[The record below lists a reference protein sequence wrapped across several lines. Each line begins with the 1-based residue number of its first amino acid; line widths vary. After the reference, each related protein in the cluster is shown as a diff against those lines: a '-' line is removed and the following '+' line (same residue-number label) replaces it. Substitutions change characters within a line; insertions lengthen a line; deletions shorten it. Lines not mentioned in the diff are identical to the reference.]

1 MQSLLGKNALVIGA
15 SRGMG
20 KQMALELARNGADVA
35 VAARSLAPT
44 ASMFPGTLGETVDE
58 IKAIGRRAFPIRVDL
73 AIGAEIDAMVAH
85 AIAELGSVEIMV
97 HSVQYH
103 GHGSYDSFSDT
114 TIEELE
120 TQMWVNA
127 MSAVRA
133 CKLIVPHMAE
143 RGRGTIVIVTSL
155 AGTIERGRLPGDAAT
170 GLGYPIS
177 KAAVGRLVPALAK
190 EVKDLGIAVIG
201 LNPGFVISEHVLA
214 EAVGNTSHGWN
225 LENGNPPTVPAK
237 ALGYLCTVDNP
248 MVFTGT
254 DVDAAALVADLQLVP
269 SVRPGAAD
277 AARTPISGT

>member
-35 VAARSLAPT
+35 VAARST
-44 ASMFPGTLGETVDE
+44 AASEAMFPGTLGETVDE
-58 IKAIGRRAFPIRVDL
+58 IEAIGRRAFPIKVDL
-73 AIGAEIDAMVAH
+73 AIGVEVDAMVAA
-85 AIAELGSVEIMV
+85 AIDELGSVDIMV

-103 GHGSYDSFSDT
+103 GHGSYDSFLDT

-143 RGRGTIVIVTSL
+143 RGGGTVVLVTSL
-155 AGTIERGRLPGDAAT
+155 AGTLERGRQPGDPST

-177 KAAVGRLVPALAK
+177 KAAIGRLVSALAK
-190 EVKDLGIAVIG
+190 EVRDLGIAVIG

-214 EAVGNTSHGWN
+214 DAVNNTSHGWN
-225 LENGNPPTVPAK
+225 IDNGNPPTVPAK
-237 ALGYLCTVDNP
+237 AVGYLCTHDDP
-248 MVFTGT
+248 MSFTGA
-254 DVDAAALVADLQLVP
+254 DVDASALVADLGVVS
-269 SVRPGAAD
+269 SVRPGTAD
-277 AARTPISGT
+277 AARPPGTG

>member
-35 VAARSLAPT
+35 VAARSTSPT
-44 ASMFPGTLGETVDE
+44 NAMFPGTLGETVDE
-58 IKAIGRRAFPIRVDL
+58 IKAIGRLALPIRVDL
-73 AIGAEIDAMVAH
+73 AIGVEVDAMVAE
-85 AIAELGSVEIMV
+85 AIDGLGSVDIMV

-103 GHGSYDSFSDT
+103 GHGSYDSFLDT

-143 RGRGTIVIVTSL
+143 RGGGTVVLVTSL
-155 AGTIERGRLPGDAAT
+155 AGTIERGRPPGDAST

-177 KAAVGRLVPALAK
+177 KAAIGRLVSALAK

-201 LNPGFVISEHVLA
+201 LNSGFVISEHVLA
-214 EAVGNTSHGWN
+214 DAVDNASHGWN
-225 LENGNPPTVPAK
+225 IENGNPTTVPAK
-237 ALGYLCTVDNP
+237 AVGYLCTHDDP
-248 MVFTGT
+248 MSFTGM
-254 DVDAAALVADLQLVP
+254 DVDASALLADLQLVS
-269 SVRPGAAD
+269 SVRPRAAD
-277 AARTPISGT
+277 AARTPGTDE

>member
-35 VAARSLAPT
+35 VAARSTMPT
-44 ASMFPGTLGETVDE
+44 DAMFPGTLGETVDE
-58 IKAIGRRAFPIRVDL
+58 IKAIGRLAFPIRVDL
-73 AIGAEIDAMVAH
+73 AIGAEVDAMVAE
-85 AIAELGSVEIMV
+85 AIDELGSVDIMV

-103 GHGSYDSFSDT
+103 GHGSYDSFLDT

-127 MSAVRA
+127 MSALRA

-143 RGRGTIVIVTSL
+143 RGGGTIVLVTSL
-155 AGTIERGRLPGDAAT
+155 AGTIERGRQPGDAST

-177 KAAVGRLVPALAK
+177 KAAIGRLVSALAK
-190 EVKDLGIAVIG
+190 EVRDLGIAVIG

-214 EAVGNTSHGWN
+214 DAVDNASHGWN
-225 LENGNPPTVPAK
+225 IENGNPPTVPAK
-237 ALGYLCTVDNP
+237 AVGYLCTHDDP
-248 MVFTGT
+248 LSFTGT
-254 DVDAAALVADLQLVP
+254 DVDASALVADRQLVS

-277 AARTPISGT
+277 AARTPGFDE